1 MSLCQA
7 NRVLQIEIEV
17 ATYVFS
23 LVTAQLTTQMFLV
36 YRCAVFEQGYCLS
49 MVCDKIHLI

>member
-7 NRVLQIEIEV
+7 NRVLQIEVEV
-17 ATYVFS
+17 ATFVFS
-23 LVTAQLTTQMFLV
+23 LVAAQLTPQMFLV
-36 YRCAVFEQGYCLS
+36 YRSAVFEQGYCLS